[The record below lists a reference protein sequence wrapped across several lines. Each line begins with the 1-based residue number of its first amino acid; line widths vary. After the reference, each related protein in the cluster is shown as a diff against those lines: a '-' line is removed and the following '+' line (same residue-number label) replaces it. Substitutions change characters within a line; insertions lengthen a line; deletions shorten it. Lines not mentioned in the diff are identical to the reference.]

1 MIYLSIFIKAIL
13 SKTTLYS
20 ESVFLNAHEDPD
32 LMKKTDHGPKFAI
45 LDPGAKSNG
54 QMSPARNASTVKPHP
69 FALPHPH
76 PPHGVT
82 LIGALCFLFC
92 SLARI

>member
-1 MIYLSIFIKAIL
+1 
-13 SKTTLYS
+13 
-20 ESVFLNAHEDPD
+20 
-32 LMKKTDHGPKFAI
+32 MKKTDRGPKFAI

-54 QMSPARNASTVKPHP
+54 QMSLVRNASTVKPPP
-69 FALPHPH
+69 FSLPHPH

-92 SLARI
+92 SFARM